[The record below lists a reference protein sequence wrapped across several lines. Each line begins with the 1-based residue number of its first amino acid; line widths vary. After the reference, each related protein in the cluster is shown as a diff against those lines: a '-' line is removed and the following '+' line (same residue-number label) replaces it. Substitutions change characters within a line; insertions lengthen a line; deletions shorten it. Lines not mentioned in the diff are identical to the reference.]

1 MVMSRIMH
9 KFVCRVCYEWV
20 PSRVMRKIV
29 CRLWLNEVSRQW
41 RYPQGL
47 PPWLNRPVGHC
58 LRVRKILDEAADEL
72 AALKKAGN
80 YNPIEIARVFRK
92 ACAKLGE
99 KEVKS
104 AIIKPLMDEIGLY
117 ESSDAAAK
125 AFGSLAGPM
134 TKNNHKEQYA
144 TIYSVTIG
152 SKKVYFNGNIQTG
165 GHNNVFTGLMVNGVC
180 FIFAV
185 VIPMLSAPPL
195 VLVHECLFGSFTNT
209 LTMPKLRCE
218 VHPLLTS
225 ICTGRTIE

>member
-1 MVMSRIMH
+1 MH

-165 GHNNVFTGLMVNGVC
+165 GHNNVHWPHGKWR
-180 FIFAV
+180 
-185 VIPMLSAPPL
+185 
-195 VLVHECLFGSFTNT
+195 VLY
-209 LTMPKLRCE
+209 LRCSNTHAFGTT
-218 VHPLLTS
+218 VGTCSRMPFRIVYKHTHNAKTPLRSPPTS
-225 ICTGRTIE
+225 HFHLHGQDY